1 MPNTVEVDQTV
12 EFLSK
17 IEVLQNVPAS
27 QLEWFIS
34 KSETVTIPEGDF
46 LFESGKPADHVLI
59 VLSGKYIIY
68 IDRQGKR
75 REVSE
80 VLPGDI
86 SGVLPYSRMVKA
98 GGYAQCLERSEV
110 LTMHRDHF
118 PEMIKEHYE
127 LTQAFVHVMNNRIRT
142 FTTLQNQNEKL
153 MSLGKLSA
161 GLAHEL
167 NNPASAIVRSSNA
180 LRDHLKSQPD
190 KFKKVIGI
198 RMSNEQIDTVN
209 DVLFSKIGNHQ
220 ASCLSLMAR
229 ADVED
234 ELTDWLEDHGIED
247 AYELVENLVEF
258 GFSIDDLDRI
268 KEKTGEEYLPPVIG
282 WIEGS
287 LSTEKM
293 VEEIQDASNRISEL
307 ITSIKSYT
315 HMDQSGDRQLV
326 DLHDGIRSTCIML
339 KHKFKKNQVE
349 LVEEF
354 ADDLPRVKALPGELN
369 QVWTNI
375 IDNALDVLGDVE
387 GAKLTIYSR
396 KDREFVRVSI
406 IDNGPGIPDDVKT
419 KIFDP
424 FFTTKELGKGTGL
437 GLDVVMKIV
446 QAHRGDVKVRTE
458 AGRTEF
464 EVCLP
469 VE

>member
-1 MPNTVEVDQTV
+1 MPNTATIDQTV
-12 EFLSK
+12 EFLHK
-17 IEVLQNVPAS
+17 IEVLENVPLE

-34 KSETVTIPEGDF
+34 KSETITYEEGEF
-46 LFESGKPADHVLI
+46 LFEAEKPADHVQI
-59 VLSGKYIIY
+59 VLSGKFIIY
-68 IDRQGKR
+68 LDRQGKR

-80 VLPGDI
+80 MLAKDI
-86 SGVLPYSRMVKA
+86 TGVLPYSRMVKA
-98 GGYAQCLERSEV
+98 GGYSKCLEKAEV
-110 LTMHRDHF
+110 LRVHRDHF

-127 LTQAFVHVMNNRIRT
+127 LTQALVHVMNNRIRT
-142 FTTLQNQNEKL
+142 FVTLQNQNEKL

-180 LRDHLKSQPD
+180 LRNHLKSQPD

-198 RMSNEQIDTVN
+198 RMTDEQIDTVN
-209 DVLFSKIGNHQ
+209 DVLFSKIGSHT

-234 ELTDWLEDHGIED
+234 ELTDWLEDHGIEE

-258 GFSIDDLDRI
+258 GFTTDDLDRI
-268 KEKTGEEYLPPVIG
+268 EEKTGEEFLPPVIG
-282 WIEGS
+282 WIESS
-287 LSTEKM
+287 LATEKM

-315 HMDQSGDRQLV
+315 HMDQSGDRQLIDIHEGV
-326 DLHDGIRSTCIML
+326 RSTCIML
-339 KHKFKKNQVE
+339 KHKFKRNQVE
-349 LVEEF
+349 LVEEL
-354 ADDLPRVKALPGELN
+354 ADDLPKVKALPGELN

-375 IDNALDVLGDVE
+375 IDNALDVMGDVE
-387 GAKLTIYSR
+387 GAKLTIKSWQ
-396 KDREFVRVSI
+396 DREFVRVSI
-406 IDNGPGIPDDVKT
+406 IDNGPGIPEEIKNR
-419 KIFDP
+419 IFDP

-458 AGRTEF
+458 PGRTEF